1 MKLDPYDDGRTV
13 ADMRG
18 VEKRPLY
25 SMWFGLR
32 DRPVKRRGRSGSP
45 HSNGSRGD
53 VPSEYRESLGDAAPE
68 YRESLGDA
76 ASEYREAPR
85 LDLSPEERRAAIL
98 GAMKA
103 SLLIG
108 LIYLAVFGAFIY
120 LLTKLF

>member
-1 MKLDPYDDGRTV
+1 MKLDQNDDGRTV
-13 ADMRG
+13 ADMSG

-68 YRESLGDA
+68 YRE
-76 ASEYREAPR
+76 APR